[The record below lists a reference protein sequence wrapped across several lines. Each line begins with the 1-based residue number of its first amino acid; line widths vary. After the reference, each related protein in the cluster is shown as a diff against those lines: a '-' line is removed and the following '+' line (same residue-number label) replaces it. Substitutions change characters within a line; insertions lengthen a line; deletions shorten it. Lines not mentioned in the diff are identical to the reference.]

1 MSKQGIYI
9 LICAQTKMCFSILK
23 LHKNIFLPPCLLIF
37 IQKDLQ
43 WIQRVAHKQGQR
55 YELHVQCFSK
65 ILWESW
71 INLLRKKKNQYNK
84 NHKIEKW
91 SPLKMTKFYCWP
103 NHCQDKCR
111 HATSWSITENFLA
124 LLLHGSKTFCFN
136 MTWNHWLLAWSTPK
150 YIEERSSWVLSNKH
164 KS

>member
-71 INLLRKKKNQYNK
+71 INLLRKKKNNTIKITKLK
-84 NHKIEKW
+84 NDPLWKW
-91 SPLKMTKFYCWP
+91 LNSTAGPITVKTNADMPHLDQSQK
-103 NHCQDKCR
+103 
-111 HATSWSITENFLA
+111 TSWPCCCMVQKHFVSIWPGTTDYWRDQLQ
-124 LLLHGSKTFCFN
+124 
-136 MTWNHWLLAWSTPK
+136 ST
-150 YIEERSSWVLSNKH
+150 
-164 KS
+164 